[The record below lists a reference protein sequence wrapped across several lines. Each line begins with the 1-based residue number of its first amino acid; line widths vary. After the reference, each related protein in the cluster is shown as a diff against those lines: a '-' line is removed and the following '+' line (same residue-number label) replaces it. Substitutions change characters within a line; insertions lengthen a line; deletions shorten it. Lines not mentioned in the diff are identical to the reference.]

1 MADKWIT
8 VKPNGAD
15 NKGTPA
21 LIGEGGEIKA
31 GMGGKF
37 NGEKISEV
45 RKDFTGAK
53 TPKNIVSN
61 LNEEVEN
68 HTKSKESI
76 AEKNKKLSE
85 TAVNK
90 LKSES
95 GNNISFHDYVSEMH
109 DLDADLLDKDQ
120 RDKLYSD
127 FKKDTGKV
135 SMFQIQK
142 NASYKPMKPSDRQN
156 AMNRLN
162 SIADNVKN
170 FGLKRTTDPQLKD
183 AMHNFLDELNQVD
196 PKKLSKNHFD
206 DLINAQADIGR
217 MQNNI
222 KLGRPLMTGVNQ
234 NTASDSKNVAFDR
247 DSVRHYDDNGF
258 LIVDSTIIT
267 KAAVNPYYGKEIPNY
282 ESLGLDPEKIYNM
295 LRDPA
300 ELEKGMHTLGEK
312 QLLIKH
318 IFVSADEPQKESI
331 AGTIGSNLEMVGDD
345 VKGSLTVWD
354 KEAINLIES
363 GKLAELSA
371 SYFYDPVMKS
381 GTFNGQAYDGIM
393 TNIRGNHVAL
403 VECGRI
409 GRDALVADALP
420 KLMELN
426 MKLKKGAATKVV
438 TVAKSILVAKGLAAD
453 ADLTPDEIKE
463 LITVVAENIE
473 PTAEDTEEAEKLKG
487 AEDEDEEEKSTE
499 DEGEEEPEKEVAKDT
514 DEPEVKKA
522 AMDAAIKQAENK
534 AVQRVTQLFEAREL
548 VKPLVGVVAMD
559 SAEAVLKH
567 ALKKSGVDTV
577 GVDTVAGLTTLA
589 KMAIKQKS
597 QPQIKTAMDS
607 ASYEA
612 DPLTDR
618 FK

>member
-1 MADKWIT
+1 M
-8 VKPNGAD
+8 
-15 NKGTPA
+15 NK
-21 LIGEGGEIKA
+21 
-31 GMGGKF
+31 
-37 NGEKISEV
+37 
-45 RKDFTGAK
+45 
-53 TPKNIVSN
+53 
-61 LNEEVEN
+61 
-68 HTKSKESI
+68 
-76 AEKNKKLSE
+76 
-85 TAVNK
+85 
-90 LKSES
+90 
-95 GNNISFHDYVSEMH
+95 
-109 DLDADLLDKDQ
+109 
-120 RDKLYSD
+120 
-127 FKKDTGKV
+127 
-135 SMFQIQK
+135 
-142 NASYKPMKPSDRQN
+142 
-156 AMNRLN
+156 
-162 SIADNVKN
+162 
-170 FGLKRTTDPQLKD
+170 
-183 AMHNFLDELNQVD
+183 
-196 PKKLSKNHFD
+196 
-206 DLINAQADIGR
+206 
-217 MQNNI
+217 
-222 KLGRPLMTGVNQ
+222 
-234 NTASDSKNVAFDR
+234 NTVAFDKA
-247 DSVRHYDDNGF
+247 SARHYDDNGF
-258 LIVDSTIIT
+258 LIIDSTVIT
-267 KAAVNPYYGKEIPNY
+267 KAAVNPYYGKEIPGY

-331 AGTIGSNLEMVGDD
+331 AGTIGSNLEMVGND

-381 GTFNGQAYDGIM
+381 GTFNGERYDGIM

-403 VECGRI
+403 VERGRI

-426 MKLKKGAATKVV
+426 MKLKKGA
-438 TVAKSILVAKGLAAD
+438 VAKINAKLKTSLAMD
-453 ADLTPDEIKE
+453 ADIPNDVLKQIIEE
-463 LITVVAENIE
+463 VAENIE
-473 PTAEDTEEAEKLKG
+473 HTPALDTEEAEKLEG
-487 AEDEDEEEKSTE
+487 AEDEDEEEKAAE
-499 DEGEEEPEKEVAKDT
+499 DEDETETAEDEDGEAEK

-567 ALKKSGVDTV
+567 ALKKSGIDSD
-577 GVDTVAGLTTLA
+577 GVDTVKGLKTLVGL
-589 KMAIKQKS
+589 AIKQKS

>member
-1 MADKWIT
+1 M
-8 VKPNGAD
+8 
-15 NKGTPA
+15 NK
-21 LIGEGGEIKA
+21 
-31 GMGGKF
+31 
-37 NGEKISEV
+37 
-45 RKDFTGAK
+45 
-53 TPKNIVSN
+53 
-61 LNEEVEN
+61 
-68 HTKSKESI
+68 
-76 AEKNKKLSE
+76 
-85 TAVNK
+85 
-90 LKSES
+90 
-95 GNNISFHDYVSEMH
+95 
-109 DLDADLLDKDQ
+109 
-120 RDKLYSD
+120 
-127 FKKDTGKV
+127 
-135 SMFQIQK
+135 
-142 NASYKPMKPSDRQN
+142 
-156 AMNRLN
+156 
-162 SIADNVKN
+162 
-170 FGLKRTTDPQLKD
+170 
-183 AMHNFLDELNQVD
+183 
-196 PKKLSKNHFD
+196 
-206 DLINAQADIGR
+206 
-217 MQNNI
+217 
-222 KLGRPLMTGVNQ
+222 
-234 NTASDSKNVAFDR
+234 NTVAFDKA
-247 DSVRHYDDNGF
+247 SARHYDDNGF
-258 LIVDSTIIT
+258 LIVDSTVIT
-267 KAAVNPYYGKEIPNY
+267 KAAVNPYYGKEIPDY

-381 GTFNGQAYDGIM
+381 GTFNGERYDGIM

-403 VECGRI
+403 VERGRI

-426 MKLKKGAATKVV
+426 MKLKKGAAAKVNLA
-438 TVAKSILVAKGLAAD
+438 AKAILVAKGLAAD

-487 AEDEDEEEKSTE
+487 AT
-499 DEGEEEPEKEVAKDT
+499 DEGEEEKEVAKDT
-514 DEPEVKKA
+514 DETETADDEDEEVEKAEPEVKKA

-567 ALKKSGVDTV
+567 ALKKSGIDSD
-577 GVDTVAGLTTLA
+577 GVDTVKGLKTLVGL
-589 KMAIKQKS
+589 AIKQKS

>member
-15 NKGTPA
+15 NKGSPA

-37 NGEKISEV
+37 NGDKISEV
-45 RKDFTGAK
+45 RSSFTGAK
-53 TPKNIVSN
+53 TPKNNSVDKEYRIK
-61 LNEEVEN
+61 EI
-68 HTKSKESI
+68 ESI
-76 AEKNKKLSE
+76 LNGENKPKLLERAKLIRERNELQGKSDKPIEQREQREPLSRKDKEERATAHEKQQIMQHVGRLYKNASNSDIEKQIKK
-85 TAVNK
+85 
-90 LKSES
+90 
-95 GNNISFHDYVSEMH
+95 
-109 DLDADLLDKDQ
+109 LDKDIKKQ
-120 RDKLYSD
+120 ISLSEGEMSYNGNRSTRKAVSSQAVVTLSRSKSDLEKLLKYRKEEGFD
-127 FKKDTGKV
+127 VAKD
-135 SMFQIQK
+135 S
-142 NASYKPMKPSDRQN
+142 
-156 AMNRLN
+156 
-162 SIADNVKN
+162 
-170 FGLKRTTDPQLKD
+170 
-183 AMHNFLDELNQVD
+183 
-196 PKKLSKNHFD
+196 
-206 DLINAQADIGR
+206 
-217 MQNNI
+217 
-222 KLGRPLMTGVNQ
+222 
-234 NTASDSKNVAFDR
+234 NTVAFDKA
-247 DSVRHYDDNGF
+247 SARHYDDNGF
-258 LIVDSTIIT
+258 LIVDSTVIT
-267 KAAVNPYYGKEIPNY
+267 KAAVNPYYGKEIPDY

-381 GTFNGQAYDGIM
+381 GTFNGQPYDGIM

-403 VECGRI
+403 VERGRI

-426 MKLKKGAATKVV
+426 MKLKKGIQTAVNET
-438 TVAKSILVAKGLAAD
+438 AKRILIKRGLAAD
-453 ADLTPDEIKE
+453 ADLTPEEIKE
-463 LITVVAENIE
+463 LVSVVTENIE
-473 PTAEDTEEAEKLKG
+473 TTAADTEEAEKLVG
-487 AEDEDEEEKSTE
+487 ATDEDEEE
-499 DEGEEEPEKEVAKDT
+499 EVAKDT
-514 DEPEVKKA
+514 DETETADDEDEEAEKAEPEVKKA

-567 ALKKSGVDTV
+567 ALKKSGIDSD
-577 GVDTVAGLTTLA
+577 GVDTVKGLKTLVGL
-589 KMAIKQKS
+589 AIKQKS

>member
-1 MADKWIT
+1 M
-8 VKPNGAD
+8 
-15 NKGTPA
+15 NK
-21 LIGEGGEIKA
+21 
-31 GMGGKF
+31 
-37 NGEKISEV
+37 
-45 RKDFTGAK
+45 
-53 TPKNIVSN
+53 
-61 LNEEVEN
+61 
-68 HTKSKESI
+68 
-76 AEKNKKLSE
+76 
-85 TAVNK
+85 
-90 LKSES
+90 
-95 GNNISFHDYVSEMH
+95 
-109 DLDADLLDKDQ
+109 
-120 RDKLYSD
+120 
-127 FKKDTGKV
+127 
-135 SMFQIQK
+135 
-142 NASYKPMKPSDRQN
+142 
-156 AMNRLN
+156 
-162 SIADNVKN
+162 
-170 FGLKRTTDPQLKD
+170 
-183 AMHNFLDELNQVD
+183 
-196 PKKLSKNHFD
+196 
-206 DLINAQADIGR
+206 
-217 MQNNI
+217 
-222 KLGRPLMTGVNQ
+222 
-234 NTASDSKNVAFDR
+234 NTVAFDKA
-247 DSVRHYDDNGF
+247 SARHYDDNGH
-258 LIVDSTIIT
+258 LIVDSTVIT
-267 KAAVNPYYGKEIPNY
+267 KAAVNPYYGKEIPDY

-295 LRDPA
+295 LRDPD

-331 AGTIGSNLEMVGDD
+331 AGTIGSNLEMVGND

-381 GTFNGQAYDGIM
+381 GTFNEQPYDGIM

-403 VECGRI
+403 VERGRI

-426 MKLKKGAATKVV
+426 MKLKKGA
-438 TVAKSILVAKGLAAD
+438 VAKINAKLKAALAMD
-453 ADLTPDEIKE
+453 ADIPNDVLKQIIEE
-463 LITVVAENIE
+463 VAENIE
-473 PTAEDTEEAEKLKG
+473 PTAEDTEEAEKLEG
-487 AEDEDEEEKSTE
+487 AEDEDEEEKVAE
-499 DEGEEEPEKEVAKDT
+499 DEGEDEPEKEVAKDT

-567 ALKKSGVDTV
+567 ALKKSGVDTA

>member
-1 MADKWIT
+1 MF
-8 VKPNGAD
+8 
-15 NKGTPA
+15 KG
-21 LIGEGGEIKA
+21 
-31 GMGGKF
+31 
-37 NGEKISEV
+37 
-45 RKDFTGAK
+45 
-53 TPKNIVSN
+53 
-61 LNEEVEN
+61 
-68 HTKSKESI
+68 
-76 AEKNKKLSE
+76 
-85 TAVNK
+85 VNK
-90 LKSES
+90 
-95 GNNISFHDYVSEMH
+95 
-109 DLDADLLDKDQ
+109 
-120 RDKLYSD
+120 
-127 FKKDTGKV
+127 
-135 SMFQIQK
+135 
-142 NASYKPMKPSDRQN
+142 
-156 AMNRLN
+156 
-162 SIADNVKN
+162 
-170 FGLKRTTDPQLKD
+170 
-183 AMHNFLDELNQVD
+183 
-196 PKKLSKNHFD
+196 
-206 DLINAQADIGR
+206 
-217 MQNNI
+217 
-222 KLGRPLMTGVNQ
+222 
-234 NTASDSKNVAFDR
+234 NTVAFDR
-247 DSVRHYDDNGF
+247 ASARHYDDNGF
-258 LIVDSTIIT
+258 LIVDSTVIT
-267 KAAVNPYYGKEIPNY
+267 KAAVNPYYGKEIPDY
-282 ESLGLDPEKIYNM
+282 ESLGLDAEKIYNM
-295 LRDPA
+295 LRDPV

-331 AGTIGSNLEMVGDD
+331 AGTIGSNLEMVGND

-403 VECGRI
+403 VERGRI

-426 MKLKKGAATKVV
+426 MKLKKGAATKVA
-438 TVAKSILVAKGLAAD
+438 TVAKAILVAKGLAAD

-487 AEDEDEEEKSTE
+487 AEDEGEEEKAAEDADETETADDE
-499 DEGEEEPEKEVAKDT
+499 DEAEKA
-514 DEPEVKKA
+514 EPEVKKA

-567 ALKKSGVDTV
+567 ALKKSGIDSD
-577 GVDTVAGLTTLA
+577 GVDTVKGLKTLVGL
-589 KMAIKQKS
+589 AIKQKS

>member
-1 MADKWIT
+1 M
-8 VKPNGAD
+8 
-15 NKGTPA
+15 NK
-21 LIGEGGEIKA
+21 
-31 GMGGKF
+31 
-37 NGEKISEV
+37 
-45 RKDFTGAK
+45 
-53 TPKNIVSN
+53 
-61 LNEEVEN
+61 
-68 HTKSKESI
+68 
-76 AEKNKKLSE
+76 
-85 TAVNK
+85 
-90 LKSES
+90 
-95 GNNISFHDYVSEMH
+95 
-109 DLDADLLDKDQ
+109 
-120 RDKLYSD
+120 
-127 FKKDTGKV
+127 
-135 SMFQIQK
+135 
-142 NASYKPMKPSDRQN
+142 
-156 AMNRLN
+156 
-162 SIADNVKN
+162 
-170 FGLKRTTDPQLKD
+170 
-183 AMHNFLDELNQVD
+183 
-196 PKKLSKNHFD
+196 
-206 DLINAQADIGR
+206 
-217 MQNNI
+217 
-222 KLGRPLMTGVNQ
+222 
-234 NTASDSKNVAFDR
+234 NTVAFDKASAR
-247 DSVRHYDDNGF
+247 SYDANGH
-258 LIVDSTIIT
+258 LIVDSTVIT
-267 KAAVNPYYGKEIPNY
+267 KAAVNPYYGKEIPDY
-282 ESLGLDPEKIYNM
+282 ESLGLDPENIYNM

-381 GTFNGQAYDGIM
+381 GTFNGQPYDGIM

-403 VECGRI
+403 VERGRI

-420 KLMELN
+420 KLMELH
-426 MKLKKGAATKVV
+426 MKLKKGAAAKVNLA
-438 TVAKSILVAKGLAAD
+438 AKAILVAKGLAAD

-473 PTAEDTEEAEKLKG
+473 PTAEDTEEAEKLEGATDEDEEEEVAKDTDETET
-487 AEDEDEEEKSTE
+487 AEDEDEEAEK
-499 DEGEEEPEKEVAKDT
+499 A
-514 DEPEVKKA
+514 EPEVKKA

-567 ALKKSGVDTV
+567 ALKKSGIDSD
-577 GVDTVAGLTTLA
+577 GVDTVKGLKTLVGL
-589 KMAIKQKS
+589 AIKQKS

>member
-1 MADKWIT
+1 M
-8 VKPNGAD
+8 
-15 NKGTPA
+15 NK
-21 LIGEGGEIKA
+21 
-31 GMGGKF
+31 
-37 NGEKISEV
+37 
-45 RKDFTGAK
+45 
-53 TPKNIVSN
+53 
-61 LNEEVEN
+61 
-68 HTKSKESI
+68 
-76 AEKNKKLSE
+76 
-85 TAVNK
+85 
-90 LKSES
+90 
-95 GNNISFHDYVSEMH
+95 
-109 DLDADLLDKDQ
+109 
-120 RDKLYSD
+120 
-127 FKKDTGKV
+127 
-135 SMFQIQK
+135 
-142 NASYKPMKPSDRQN
+142 
-156 AMNRLN
+156 
-162 SIADNVKN
+162 
-170 FGLKRTTDPQLKD
+170 
-183 AMHNFLDELNQVD
+183 
-196 PKKLSKNHFD
+196 
-206 DLINAQADIGR
+206 
-217 MQNNI
+217 
-222 KLGRPLMTGVNQ
+222 
-234 NTASDSKNVAFDR
+234 NTVAFDKASAR
-247 DSVRHYDDNGF
+247 SYDANGH
-258 LIVDSTIIT
+258 LIVDSTVIT
-267 KAAVNPYYGKEIPNY
+267 KAAVNPYYGKEIPDC

-331 AGTIGSNLEMVGDD
+331 AGTIGSNLEMVGND

-381 GTFNGQAYDGIM
+381 GTFNGQPYDGIM

-403 VECGRI
+403 VERGRI

-426 MKLKKGAATKVV
+426 MKLKKGAAAKVNLA
-438 TVAKSILVAKGLAAD
+438 AKAILVAKGLAAD

-473 PTAEDTEEAEKLKG
+473 PTAEDTEEAEKLEG
-487 AEDEDEEEKSTE
+487 ATDEDEEE
-499 DEGEEEPEKEVAKDT
+499 EVAKDT
-514 DEPEVKKA
+514 DETETADDEDEEADKAEPEVKKA

-567 ALKKSGVDTV
+567 ALKKSGIDSD
-577 GVDTVAGLTTLA
+577 GVDTVKGLKTLVGL
-589 KMAIKQKS
+589 AIKQKS

>member
-15 NKGTPA
+15 NKGSPA

-37 NGEKISEV
+37 NGDKISEV
-45 RKDFTGAK
+45 RSSFTGAK
-53 TPKNIVSN
+53 TPKSHNEGQTKKKQKSTGKVKLKEGHVQLESPVDFEKDAWGDYKVKGIQGSVSKKHVTIKNGKIVGVKAGGEKLFNQSSVGGVQPKSEKT
-61 LNEEVEN
+61 LQKEAQAAKQKSQEEAK
-68 HTKSKESI
+68 TKESAEGAVFALTLQNRVSKLSKESQ
-76 AEKNKKLSE
+76 ERV
-85 TAVNK
+85 TATIN
-90 LKSES
+90 STM
-95 GNNISFHDYVSEMH
+95 NNAG
-109 DLDADLLDKDQ
+109 L
-120 RDKLYSD
+120 
-127 FKKDTGKV
+127 TGK
-135 SMFQIQK
+135 QKRDAIDLAIQSEK
-142 NASYKPMKPSDRQN
+142 ASN
-156 AMNRLN
+156 
-162 SIADNVKN
+162 
-170 FGLKRTTDPQLKD
+170 
-183 AMHNFLDELNQVD
+183 
-196 PKKLSKNHFD
+196 
-206 DLINAQADIGR
+206 
-217 MQNNI
+217 
-222 KLGRPLMTGVNQ
+222 
-234 NTASDSKNVAFDR
+234 NTAKDSDMNPNTVAFDKASAR
-247 DSVRHYDDNGF
+247 SYDANGH
-258 LIVDSTIIT
+258 LIVDSTVIT
-267 KAAVNPYYGKEIPNY
+267 KAAVNPYYGKEIPDY

-381 GTFNGQAYDGIM
+381 GTFNGERYDGIM

-403 VECGRI
+403 VERGRI

-426 MKLKKGAATKVV
+426 MKLKKGAAAKVNLA
-438 TVAKSILVAKGLAAD
+438 AKAILVAKGLAAD

-473 PTAEDTEEAEKLKG
+473 PTAEDTEEAEKLEGATDEDEEEEVAKDTDETET
-487 AEDEDEEEKSTE
+487 AEDEDEEAEK
-499 DEGEEEPEKEVAKDT
+499 A
-514 DEPEVKKA
+514 EPEVKKA

-567 ALKKSGVDTV
+567 ALKKSGIDSD
-577 GVDTVAGLTTLA
+577 GVDTVKGLKTLVGL
-589 KMAIKQKS
+589 AIKQKS

>member
-1 MADKWIT
+1 M
-8 VKPNGAD
+8 
-15 NKGTPA
+15 
-21 LIGEGGEIKA
+21 IK
-31 GMGGKF
+31 
-37 NGEKISEV
+37 
-45 RKDFTGAK
+45 
-53 TPKNIVSN
+53 
-61 LNEEVEN
+61 
-68 HTKSKESI
+68 
-76 AEKNKKLSE
+76 
-85 TAVNK
+85 
-90 LKSES
+90 
-95 GNNISFHDYVSEMH
+95 
-109 DLDADLLDKDQ
+109 
-120 RDKLYSD
+120 
-127 FKKDTGKV
+127 
-135 SMFQIQK
+135 
-142 NASYKPMKPSDRQN
+142 
-156 AMNRLN
+156 
-162 SIADNVKN
+162 
-170 FGLKRTTDPQLKD
+170 
-183 AMHNFLDELNQVD
+183 
-196 PKKLSKNHFD
+196 
-206 DLINAQADIGR
+206 
-217 MQNNI
+217 
-222 KLGRPLMTGVNQ
+222 
-234 NTASDSKNVAFDR
+234 NTVAFDKA
-247 DSVRHYDDNGF
+247 SARHYDDNGF
-258 LIVDSTIIT
+258 LIVDSTVIT
-267 KAAVNPYYGKEIPNY
+267 KAVVNPYYGKEIPDY

-331 AGTIGSNLEMVGDD
+331 AGTIGSNLEMVGND

-381 GTFNGQAYDGIM
+381 GTFNGQPYDGIM

-403 VECGRI
+403 VERGRI

-426 MKLKKGAATKVV
+426 MKLKKGAAAKVNLA
-438 TVAKSILVAKGLAAD
+438 AKAILVAKGLAAD

-487 AEDEDEEEKSTE
+487 ATDEDEEE
-499 DEGEEEPEKEVAKDT
+499 EVAKDT
-514 DEPEVKKA
+514 DETETAEDEDEEAEKAEPEVKKA

-567 ALKKSGVDTV
+567 ALKKSGIDSD
-577 GVDTVAGLTTLA
+577 GVDTVKGLKTLVGL
-589 KMAIKQKS
+589 AIKQKS

>member
-1 MADKWIT
+1 M
-8 VKPNGAD
+8 
-15 NKGTPA
+15 NK
-21 LIGEGGEIKA
+21 
-31 GMGGKF
+31 
-37 NGEKISEV
+37 
-45 RKDFTGAK
+45 
-53 TPKNIVSN
+53 
-61 LNEEVEN
+61 
-68 HTKSKESI
+68 
-76 AEKNKKLSE
+76 
-85 TAVNK
+85 
-90 LKSES
+90 
-95 GNNISFHDYVSEMH
+95 
-109 DLDADLLDKDQ
+109 
-120 RDKLYSD
+120 
-127 FKKDTGKV
+127 
-135 SMFQIQK
+135 
-142 NASYKPMKPSDRQN
+142 
-156 AMNRLN
+156 
-162 SIADNVKN
+162 
-170 FGLKRTTDPQLKD
+170 
-183 AMHNFLDELNQVD
+183 
-196 PKKLSKNHFD
+196 
-206 DLINAQADIGR
+206 
-217 MQNNI
+217 
-222 KLGRPLMTGVNQ
+222 
-234 NTASDSKNVAFDR
+234 NTVAFDKASAR
-247 DSVRHYDDNGF
+247 SYDANGH
-258 LIVDSTIIT
+258 LIVDSTVIT
-267 KAAVNPYYGKEIPNY
+267 KAAVNPYYGKEIPDY

-331 AGTIGSNLEMVGDD
+331 AGTIGSNLEMVGND

-381 GTFNGQAYDGIM
+381 GTFNGERYDGIM

-403 VECGRI
+403 VERGRI

-426 MKLKKGAATKVV
+426 MKLKKGAATKVA
-438 TVAKSILVAKGLAAD
+438 TVAKAILVAKGLAAD

-487 AEDEDEEEKSTE
+487 AEDEGEEEKAAEDADETETAE
-499 DEGEEEPEKEVAKDT
+499 DEDEEAEK
-514 DEPEVKKA
+514 DEPEVKKT

-567 ALKKSGVDTV
+567 ALKKSGIDSD
-577 GVDTVAGLTTLA
+577 GVDTVKGLKTLVGL
-589 KMAIKQKS
+589 AIKQKS

>member
-1 MADKWIT
+1 M
-8 VKPNGAD
+8 
-15 NKGTPA
+15 
-21 LIGEGGEIKA
+21 IK
-31 GMGGKF
+31 
-37 NGEKISEV
+37 
-45 RKDFTGAK
+45 
-53 TPKNIVSN
+53 
-61 LNEEVEN
+61 
-68 HTKSKESI
+68 
-76 AEKNKKLSE
+76 
-85 TAVNK
+85 
-90 LKSES
+90 
-95 GNNISFHDYVSEMH
+95 
-109 DLDADLLDKDQ
+109 
-120 RDKLYSD
+120 
-127 FKKDTGKV
+127 
-135 SMFQIQK
+135 
-142 NASYKPMKPSDRQN
+142 
-156 AMNRLN
+156 
-162 SIADNVKN
+162 
-170 FGLKRTTDPQLKD
+170 
-183 AMHNFLDELNQVD
+183 
-196 PKKLSKNHFD
+196 
-206 DLINAQADIGR
+206 
-217 MQNNI
+217 
-222 KLGRPLMTGVNQ
+222 
-234 NTASDSKNVAFDR
+234 NTVAFDKA
-247 DSVRHYDDNGF
+247 SARHYDDNGF
-258 LIVDSTIIT
+258 LIVDSTVIT
-267 KAAVNPYYGKEIPNY
+267 KAAVNPYYGKEIPEY

-331 AGTIGSNLEMVGDD
+331 AGTIGSNLEMVGND

-381 GTFNGQAYDGIM
+381 GTFNGQPYDGIM

-403 VECGRI
+403 VERGRI

-420 KLMELN
+420 KLMELH
-426 MKLKKGAATKVV
+426 MKLKKGAAAKVNLA
-438 TVAKSILVAKGLAAD
+438 AKAILVAKGLAAD

-487 AEDEDEEEKSTE
+487 ATDEDEEEKAAEDTDETETADDE
-499 DEGEEEPEKEVAKDT
+499 DEAEKA
-514 DEPEVKKA
+514 EPEVKKA

-567 ALKKSGVDTV
+567 ALKKENVDFDGVATV
-577 GVDTVAGLTTLA
+577 KGLTNMVKLHL
-589 KMAIKQKS
+589 KQKS

>member
-1 MADKWIT
+1 M
-8 VKPNGAD
+8 
-15 NKGTPA
+15 NK
-21 LIGEGGEIKA
+21 
-31 GMGGKF
+31 
-37 NGEKISEV
+37 
-45 RKDFTGAK
+45 
-53 TPKNIVSN
+53 
-61 LNEEVEN
+61 
-68 HTKSKESI
+68 
-76 AEKNKKLSE
+76 
-85 TAVNK
+85 
-90 LKSES
+90 
-95 GNNISFHDYVSEMH
+95 
-109 DLDADLLDKDQ
+109 
-120 RDKLYSD
+120 
-127 FKKDTGKV
+127 
-135 SMFQIQK
+135 
-142 NASYKPMKPSDRQN
+142 
-156 AMNRLN
+156 
-162 SIADNVKN
+162 
-170 FGLKRTTDPQLKD
+170 
-183 AMHNFLDELNQVD
+183 
-196 PKKLSKNHFD
+196 
-206 DLINAQADIGR
+206 
-217 MQNNI
+217 
-222 KLGRPLMTGVNQ
+222 
-234 NTASDSKNVAFDR
+234 NTVAFDKA
-247 DSVRHYDDNGF
+247 SARHYDDNGF
-258 LIVDSTIIT
+258 LIVDSTVIT
-267 KAAVNPYYGKEIPNY
+267 KAAVNPYYGKEIPDY

-331 AGTIGSNLEMVGDD
+331 AGTIGSNLEMVGND

-403 VECGRI
+403 VERGRI

-426 MKLKKGAATKVV
+426 MKLKKGA
-438 TVAKSILVAKGLAAD
+438 VAKIAEKLKTSLAMD
-453 ADLTPDEIKE
+453 ADIPTDVLKEIIE
-463 LITVVAENIE
+463 EVAENIE
-473 PTAEDTEEAEKLKG
+473 PTAEDTEEAKKLEG
-487 AEDEDEEEKSTE
+487 AEDEDEEDKKDTAE
-499 DEGEEEPEKEVAKDT
+499 DEDGEDDTADDEDEAEK

-522 AMDAAIKQAENK
+522 AMDADTVNAMIKK
-534 AVQRVTQLFEAREL
+534 AVTARDNLHEAREL

-567 ALKKSGVDTV
+567 ALKKSGIDSD
-577 GVDTVAGLTTLA
+577 GVDTVKGLKTLVGL
-589 KMAIKQKS
+589 AIKQKS

>member
-1 MADKWIT
+1 M
-8 VKPNGAD
+8 
-15 NKGTPA
+15 NK
-21 LIGEGGEIKA
+21 
-31 GMGGKF
+31 
-37 NGEKISEV
+37 
-45 RKDFTGAK
+45 
-53 TPKNIVSN
+53 
-61 LNEEVEN
+61 
-68 HTKSKESI
+68 
-76 AEKNKKLSE
+76 
-85 TAVNK
+85 
-90 LKSES
+90 
-95 GNNISFHDYVSEMH
+95 
-109 DLDADLLDKDQ
+109 
-120 RDKLYSD
+120 
-127 FKKDTGKV
+127 
-135 SMFQIQK
+135 
-142 NASYKPMKPSDRQN
+142 
-156 AMNRLN
+156 
-162 SIADNVKN
+162 
-170 FGLKRTTDPQLKD
+170 
-183 AMHNFLDELNQVD
+183 
-196 PKKLSKNHFD
+196 
-206 DLINAQADIGR
+206 
-217 MQNNI
+217 
-222 KLGRPLMTGVNQ
+222 
-234 NTASDSKNVAFDR
+234 NTVAFDKASAR
-247 DSVRHYDDNGF
+247 SYDANGH
-258 LIVDSTIIT
+258 LIVDSTVIT
-267 KAAVNPYYGKEIPNY
+267 KAAVNPYYGKEIPDY

-331 AGTIGSNLEMVGDD
+331 AGTIGSNLEMVGND

-381 GTFNGQAYDGIM
+381 GTFNGQPYDGIM

-403 VECGRI
+403 VERGRI

-426 MKLKKGAATKVV
+426 MKLKKGA
-438 TVAKSILVAKGLAAD
+438 VAKINAKLKASLAMD
-453 ADLTPDEIKE
+453 ADIPNDVLKQIIEE
-463 LITVVAENIE
+463 VAENIE
-473 PTAEDTEEAEKLKG
+473 HTPALDTEEAEKLEG
-487 AEDEDEEEKSTE
+487 ATDEDEEE
-499 DEGEEEPEKEVAKDT
+499 EVAKDT
-514 DEPEVKKA
+514 DETKTAEDEDEDEEAEKAEPEVKKA

-567 ALKKSGVDTV
+567 ALKKSGIDSD
-577 GVDTVAGLTTLA
+577 GVDTVKGLKTLVGL
-589 KMAIKQKS
+589 AIKQKS

>member
-1 MADKWIT
+1 M
-8 VKPNGAD
+8 
-15 NKGTPA
+15 NK
-21 LIGEGGEIKA
+21 
-31 GMGGKF
+31 
-37 NGEKISEV
+37 
-45 RKDFTGAK
+45 
-53 TPKNIVSN
+53 
-61 LNEEVEN
+61 
-68 HTKSKESI
+68 
-76 AEKNKKLSE
+76 
-85 TAVNK
+85 
-90 LKSES
+90 
-95 GNNISFHDYVSEMH
+95 
-109 DLDADLLDKDQ
+109 
-120 RDKLYSD
+120 
-127 FKKDTGKV
+127 
-135 SMFQIQK
+135 
-142 NASYKPMKPSDRQN
+142 
-156 AMNRLN
+156 
-162 SIADNVKN
+162 
-170 FGLKRTTDPQLKD
+170 
-183 AMHNFLDELNQVD
+183 
-196 PKKLSKNHFD
+196 
-206 DLINAQADIGR
+206 
-217 MQNNI
+217 
-222 KLGRPLMTGVNQ
+222 
-234 NTASDSKNVAFDR
+234 NTVAFDKA
-247 DSVRHYDDNGF
+247 SARHYDDNGF
-258 LIVDSTIIT
+258 LIVDSTVIT

-381 GTFNGQAYDGIM
+381 GTFNGQPYDGIM

-403 VECGRI
+403 VERGRI

-426 MKLKKGAATKVV
+426 MKLKKGAAAKVNLA
-438 TVAKSILVAKGLAAD
+438 AKAILVAKGLAAD

-473 PTAEDTEEAEKLKG
+473 PTAEDTEEAEKLEG
-487 AEDEDEEEKSTE
+487 AEDEDEEE
-499 DEGEEEPEKEVAKDT
+499 EVAKDT
-514 DEPEVKKA
+514 DETETADDEDEEAEKAEPEVKKA

-567 ALKKSGVDTV
+567 ALKKSGIDSD
-577 GVDTVAGLTTLA
+577 GVDTVKGLKTLVGL
-589 KMAIKQKS
+589 AIKQKS

>member
-1 MADKWIT
+1 M
-8 VKPNGAD
+8 
-15 NKGTPA
+15 NK
-21 LIGEGGEIKA
+21 
-31 GMGGKF
+31 
-37 NGEKISEV
+37 
-45 RKDFTGAK
+45 
-53 TPKNIVSN
+53 
-61 LNEEVEN
+61 
-68 HTKSKESI
+68 
-76 AEKNKKLSE
+76 
-85 TAVNK
+85 
-90 LKSES
+90 
-95 GNNISFHDYVSEMH
+95 
-109 DLDADLLDKDQ
+109 
-120 RDKLYSD
+120 
-127 FKKDTGKV
+127 
-135 SMFQIQK
+135 
-142 NASYKPMKPSDRQN
+142 
-156 AMNRLN
+156 
-162 SIADNVKN
+162 
-170 FGLKRTTDPQLKD
+170 
-183 AMHNFLDELNQVD
+183 
-196 PKKLSKNHFD
+196 
-206 DLINAQADIGR
+206 
-217 MQNNI
+217 
-222 KLGRPLMTGVNQ
+222 
-234 NTASDSKNVAFDR
+234 NTVAFDKASAR
-247 DSVRHYDDNGF
+247 SYDANGH
-258 LIVDSTIIT
+258 LIVDSTVIT
-267 KAAVNPYYGKEIPNY
+267 KAAVNPYYGKEIPDY

-295 LRDPA
+295 LRDPV

-331 AGTIGSNLEMVGDD
+331 AGTIGSNLEMFGND

-381 GTFNGQAYDGIM
+381 GTFNGQPYDGIM

-403 VECGRI
+403 VERGRI

-426 MKLKKGAATKVV
+426 MKLKKGAAAKVNLA
-438 TVAKSILVAKGLAAD
+438 AKAILVAKGLAAD

-487 AEDEDEEEKSTE
+487 AEDEGEEEKAAE

-514 DEPEVKKA
+514 DKPEVKKA

-567 ALKKSGVDTV
+567 ALKKSGIDSD
-577 GVDTVAGLTTLA
+577 GVDTVKGLKTLVGL
-589 KMAIKQKS
+589 AIKQKS

>member
-1 MADKWIT
+1 M
-8 VKPNGAD
+8 
-15 NKGTPA
+15 NK
-21 LIGEGGEIKA
+21 
-31 GMGGKF
+31 
-37 NGEKISEV
+37 
-45 RKDFTGAK
+45 
-53 TPKNIVSN
+53 
-61 LNEEVEN
+61 
-68 HTKSKESI
+68 
-76 AEKNKKLSE
+76 
-85 TAVNK
+85 
-90 LKSES
+90 
-95 GNNISFHDYVSEMH
+95 
-109 DLDADLLDKDQ
+109 
-120 RDKLYSD
+120 
-127 FKKDTGKV
+127 
-135 SMFQIQK
+135 
-142 NASYKPMKPSDRQN
+142 
-156 AMNRLN
+156 
-162 SIADNVKN
+162 
-170 FGLKRTTDPQLKD
+170 
-183 AMHNFLDELNQVD
+183 
-196 PKKLSKNHFD
+196 
-206 DLINAQADIGR
+206 
-217 MQNNI
+217 
-222 KLGRPLMTGVNQ
+222 
-234 NTASDSKNVAFDR
+234 NTVAFDKA
-247 DSVRHYDDNGF
+247 SARHYDDNGF
-258 LIVDSTIIT
+258 LIVDRTVIT
-267 KAAVNPYYGKEIPNY
+267 KAAVNPYYGKEIPDY
-282 ESLGLDPEKIYNM
+282 ESLGLDAEKIYNM

-381 GTFNGQAYDGIM
+381 GTFNGQPYDGIM

-403 VECGRI
+403 VERGRI

-426 MKLKKGAATKVV
+426 MKLKKGAAAKVNLA
-438 TVAKSILVAKGLAAD
+438 AKAILVAKGLAAD

-473 PTAEDTEEAEKLKG
+473 PTAEDTEEAEKLEG
-487 AEDEDEEEKSTE
+487 AEDEDEEEKAAE
-499 DEGEEEPEKEVAKDT
+499 DEDETETADDEDEAEKA
-514 DEPEVKKA
+514 EPEVKKA

-567 ALKKSGVDTV
+567 ALKKSGVDTA

>member
-1 MADKWIT
+1 VFKGM
-8 VKPNGAD
+8 
-15 NKGTPA
+15 NK
-21 LIGEGGEIKA
+21 
-31 GMGGKF
+31 
-37 NGEKISEV
+37 
-45 RKDFTGAK
+45 
-53 TPKNIVSN
+53 
-61 LNEEVEN
+61 
-68 HTKSKESI
+68 
-76 AEKNKKLSE
+76 
-85 TAVNK
+85 
-90 LKSES
+90 
-95 GNNISFHDYVSEMH
+95 
-109 DLDADLLDKDQ
+109 
-120 RDKLYSD
+120 
-127 FKKDTGKV
+127 
-135 SMFQIQK
+135 
-142 NASYKPMKPSDRQN
+142 
-156 AMNRLN
+156 
-162 SIADNVKN
+162 
-170 FGLKRTTDPQLKD
+170 
-183 AMHNFLDELNQVD
+183 
-196 PKKLSKNHFD
+196 
-206 DLINAQADIGR
+206 
-217 MQNNI
+217 
-222 KLGRPLMTGVNQ
+222 
-234 NTASDSKNVAFDR
+234 NTVAFDKA
-247 DSVRHYDDNGF
+247 SARHYDDNGF
-258 LIVDSTIIT
+258 LIVDSTVIT
-267 KAAVNPYYGKEIPNY
+267 KAAVNPYYGKEIPDY

-381 GTFNGQAYDGIM
+381 GTFNGQPYDGIM

-403 VECGRI
+403 VERGRI

-426 MKLKKGAATKVV
+426 MKLKKGA
-438 TVAKSILVAKGLAAD
+438 VAKINAKLKASLAMD
-453 ADLTPDEIKE
+453 ADIPNDVLKQIIEE
-463 LITVVAENIE
+463 VAENIE
-473 PTAEDTEEAEKLKG
+473 HTPALDTEEAEKLEG
-487 AEDEDEEEKSTE
+487 AEDEDEEE
-499 DEGEEEPEKEVAKDT
+499 EVAEDADETETADDEDKEAEKA
-514 DEPEVKKA
+514 EPEVKKA

-567 ALKKSGVDTV
+567 ALKKSGIDSD
-577 GVDTVAGLTTLA
+577 GVDTVKGLKTLVGL
-589 KMAIKQKS
+589 AIKQKS

>member
-1 MADKWIT
+1 M
-8 VKPNGAD
+8 
-15 NKGTPA
+15 NK
-21 LIGEGGEIKA
+21 
-31 GMGGKF
+31 
-37 NGEKISEV
+37 
-45 RKDFTGAK
+45 
-53 TPKNIVSN
+53 
-61 LNEEVEN
+61 
-68 HTKSKESI
+68 
-76 AEKNKKLSE
+76 
-85 TAVNK
+85 
-90 LKSES
+90 
-95 GNNISFHDYVSEMH
+95 
-109 DLDADLLDKDQ
+109 
-120 RDKLYSD
+120 
-127 FKKDTGKV
+127 
-135 SMFQIQK
+135 
-142 NASYKPMKPSDRQN
+142 
-156 AMNRLN
+156 
-162 SIADNVKN
+162 
-170 FGLKRTTDPQLKD
+170 
-183 AMHNFLDELNQVD
+183 
-196 PKKLSKNHFD
+196 
-206 DLINAQADIGR
+206 
-217 MQNNI
+217 
-222 KLGRPLMTGVNQ
+222 
-234 NTASDSKNVAFDR
+234 NTVAFDR
-247 DSVRHYDDNGF
+247 ASARSYDANGH
-258 LIVDSTIIT
+258 LIVDSTVIT
-267 KAAVNPYYGKEIPNY
+267 KAAVNPYYGKEIPDY

-331 AGTIGSNLEMVGDD
+331 AGTIGSNLEMVGND

-403 VECGRI
+403 VERGRI

-426 MKLKKGAATKVV
+426 MKLKKGAAAKVNLA
-438 TVAKSILVAKGLAAD
+438 AKAILVAKGLAAD

-473 PTAEDTEEAEKLKG
+473 PTAEDTEEAEKLEG
-487 AEDEDEEEKSTE
+487 AEDEDEEEVAE
-499 DEGEEEPEKEVAKDT
+499 DEGEDEPEKEVAKDT

-567 ALKKSGVDTV
+567 ALKKSGIDSD
-577 GVDTVAGLTTLA
+577 GVDTVKGLKTLVGL
-589 KMAIKQKS
+589 AIKQKS

>member
-1 MADKWIT
+1 M
-8 VKPNGAD
+8 
-15 NKGTPA
+15 NK
-21 LIGEGGEIKA
+21 
-31 GMGGKF
+31 
-37 NGEKISEV
+37 
-45 RKDFTGAK
+45 
-53 TPKNIVSN
+53 
-61 LNEEVEN
+61 
-68 HTKSKESI
+68 
-76 AEKNKKLSE
+76 
-85 TAVNK
+85 
-90 LKSES
+90 
-95 GNNISFHDYVSEMH
+95 
-109 DLDADLLDKDQ
+109 
-120 RDKLYSD
+120 
-127 FKKDTGKV
+127 
-135 SMFQIQK
+135 
-142 NASYKPMKPSDRQN
+142 
-156 AMNRLN
+156 
-162 SIADNVKN
+162 
-170 FGLKRTTDPQLKD
+170 
-183 AMHNFLDELNQVD
+183 
-196 PKKLSKNHFD
+196 
-206 DLINAQADIGR
+206 
-217 MQNNI
+217 
-222 KLGRPLMTGVNQ
+222 
-234 NTASDSKNVAFDR
+234 NTVAFDKA
-247 DSVRHYDDNGF
+247 SARHYDDNGF
-258 LIVDSTIIT
+258 LIVDSTVIT
-267 KAAVNPYYGKEIPNY
+267 KAAVNPYYGKEIPDY

-331 AGTIGSNLEMVGDD
+331 AGTIGSNLEMVGND

-381 GTFNGQAYDGIM
+381 GTFNGQPYDGIM

-403 VECGRI
+403 VERGRI

-426 MKLKKGAATKVV
+426 MKLKKGA
-438 TVAKSILVAKGLAAD
+438 VAKIAEKLKTSLAMD
-453 ADLTPDEIKE
+453 ADIPTDVLKEIIE
-463 LITVVAENIE
+463 EVAENIE
-473 PTAEDTEEAEKLKG
+473 PTAEDTEEAKKLEG
-487 AEDEDEEEKSTE
+487 AEDEDEEEKAAE
-499 DEGEEEPEKEVAKDT
+499 DEDETETADDEDEAEK

-567 ALKKSGVDTV
+567 ALKKSGIDSD
-577 GVDTVAGLTTLA
+577 GVDTVKGLKTLVGL
-589 KMAIKQKS
+589 AIKQKS